1 MGVSEI
7 IYVTE
12 FKNQFDEWQLLHAT
26 RSKEKA
32 HKDAGASGRVIEV
45 VEKSALDIAVAALKK
60 IHEEDKNPYNHNING
75 PEKCAICIA
84 KEALKTLGV

>member
-1 MGVSEI
+1 MSQQSKPR
-7 IYVTE
+7 E
-12 FKNQFDEWQLLHAT
+12 FLGTTDDHGHFIPLSQVESWM
-26 RSKEKA
+26 
-32 HKDAGASGRVIEV
+32 KDAWPNAVHV

-84 KEALKTLGV
+84 KEALKTLGVRYE

>member
-1 MGVSEI
+1 MTNTSKPREFWIEDDGSWSLSAYTIKRKAILSCNDSERLI
-7 IYVTE
+7 
-12 FKNQFDEWQLLHAT
+12 H
-26 RSKEKA
+26 
-32 HKDAGASGRVIEV
+32 V

-84 KEALKTLGV
+84 KEALKTLWV